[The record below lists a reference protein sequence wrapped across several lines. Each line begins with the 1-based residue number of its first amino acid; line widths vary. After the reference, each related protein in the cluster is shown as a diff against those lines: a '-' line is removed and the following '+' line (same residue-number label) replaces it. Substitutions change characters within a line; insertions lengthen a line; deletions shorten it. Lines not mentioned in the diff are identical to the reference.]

1 MLFGMAVANQVL
13 EQALALPEEERWEL
27 LSKLITSLEDKLDE
41 GPTISSDEEW
51 KAAWK
56 ETIER
61 RLRSIDDGTV
71 EMLDGDE
78 VIAEMH
84 ALVAAPHP

>member
-1 MLFGMAVANQVL
+1 MLSGMAVANQVL
-13 EQALALPEEERWEL
+13 EQALE
-27 LSKLITSLEDKLDE
+27 LITSLEDKLDE

>member
-1 MLFGMAVANQVL
+1 MAVANQVL

-27 LSKLITSLEDKLDE
+27 LSKLITSLEDRLDE